1 MTNYVRREDL
11 DQREGPPLRMYGGA
25 WVGAVPLAIF
35 VAIMVWLSFAG
46 RASTSAFWAAG
57 WLAIAGGLLLA
68 RNKRHYAEAI
78 IRGLGDRT
86 GIVIVVAFILAGV
99 FGQLLN
105 AGGLV
110 DGLLWLGRE
119 IGVEGTAFVL
129 LTYAMAMLFSVGVG
143 SSLGAVVALAPVF
156 YPVGV
161 FLGADPAMVAVALVA
176 GGAFGDNLAPIS
188 DTTIVSAFTQGADM
202 GQVVRSRLPLSLT
215 AAAIA
220 AVAFVVIG
228 LLRGGGEVADASRV
242 TFEVEPVG
250 LLMFVPIALVI
261 VIALSGRT
269 IVESLVGGSLAAIV
283 IGIASRQMSFG
294 TVFHIPEESGSSTGV
309 IQDGIGGVTGAIIFV
324 LLILGVARVL
334 IETGVTERMLAWM
347 QHRVANTVRQAEL
360 TMIVSSI
367 LMSIPLSTNASAM
380 LVVGP
385 TIVKPLGARFDL
397 APARRA
403 NLMDCAVCTVFYVL
417 PWHNIVL
424 GWYAAILAAAASYDI
439 AAPPITAAFAN
450 PYSWALLV
458 VILVSAITGWNRKY
472 VTTGSA

>member
-1 MTNYVRREDL
+1 MTNGGVSHEQDASTL
-11 DQREGPPLRMYGGA
+11 PLLRMYGGT
-25 WVGAVPLAIF
+25 WVGLVPLGIF
-35 VAIMVWLSFAG
+35 VAVMVWLSIAG
-46 RASTSAFWAAG
+46 RASTDAFWAAG

-68 RNKRHYAEAI
+68 RDRRHYAEAI
-78 IRGLGDRT
+78 IRGLRDRT
-86 GIVIVVAFILAGV
+86 GIVIVVAFVLAGV

-129 LTYAMAMLFSVGVG
+129 LTFAMAMVFSVGVG
-143 SSLGAVVALAPVF
+143 TSLGAVVALAPVF

-188 DTTIVSAFTQGADM
+188 DTTIVSAFTQEADM
-202 GQVVRSRLPLSLT
+202 GQVVRSRLPLSVT

-220 AVAFVVIG
+220 AVALVVVG
-228 LLRGGGEVADASRV
+228 FFRDGGEVADASRV
-242 TFEVEPVG
+242 TFEVEPIG
-250 LLMFVPIALVI
+250 LLMFVPIAV
-261 VIALSGRT
+261 VVAIALTGRT
-269 IVESLVGGSLAAIV
+269 IVESLVGGSLVAIAV
-283 IGIASRQMSFG
+283 GVATGQMTFG
-294 TVFHIPEESGSSTGV
+294 TVFHVPEKSGDSTGV
-309 IQDGIGGVTGAIIFV
+309 IQDGIAGVTGAVIFV

-360 TMIVSSI
+360 TMIASSI
-367 LMSIPLSTNASAM
+367 LMSVPLSTNASAM

-385 TIVKPLGARFDL
+385 TIVKPLGARFGL
-397 APARRA
+397 SPARKA

-424 GWYAAILAAAASYDI
+424 GWYAAVVAAAAPYDLPT
-439 AAPPITAAFAN
+439 PPITAALAN
-450 PYSWALLV
+450 PYSWALLAV
-458 VILVSAITGWNRKY
+458 LLVSAVTGWNRRY
-472 VTTGSA
+472 AEPAT